1 MEKQIGQG
9 ADQAAEPIQAM
20 TGSLRLRTAMAA
32 IDSLPPRQREV
43 FLLHRME
50 EMNYLQ
56 IARRAGISIKAV
68 EKHMRQAMKHLAGS
82 LD

>member
-1 MEKQIGQG
+1 
-9 ADQAAEPIQAM
+9 
-20 TGSLRLRTAMAA
+20 MAA

>member
-1 MEKQIGQG
+1 MEKRIGQG
-9 ADQAAEPIQAM
+9 ADHAADPIEAM

-32 IDSLPPRQREV
+32 IDSLPPLQREV
-43 FLLHRME
+43 FLLHRMQ

-56 IARRAGISIKAV
+56 IARRAGVSIKAV
-68 EKHMRQAMKHLAGS
+68 EKHMRLAMKHLAGS